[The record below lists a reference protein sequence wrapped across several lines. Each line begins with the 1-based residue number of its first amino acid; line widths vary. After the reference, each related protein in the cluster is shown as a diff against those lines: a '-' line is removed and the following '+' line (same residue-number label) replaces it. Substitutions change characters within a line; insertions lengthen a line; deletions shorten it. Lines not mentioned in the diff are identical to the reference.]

1 MATKQL
7 WQWRGMN
14 KQGMMCEGAL
24 WQETR
29 GQALAS
35 LEQQRILP
43 LALRRK
49 TVQNSLWRSR
59 YSGEVIRQLATLL
72 QAGLPLAEG
81 LELLAQQQP
90 HKQWQALL

>member
-43 LALRRK
+43 LARGQCLPVDLR
-49 TVQNSLWRSR
+49 
-59 YSGEVIRQLATLL
+59 
-72 QAGLPLAEG
+72 
-81 LELLAQQQP
+81 
-90 HKQWQALL
+90 